1 MEELFLPAIELH
13 GVNEVRQRKIHTAE
27 PLVLELGAFEVELDI
42 EKLKSHKSRGI
53 DQIPV
58 ALIKTVVEKFVEI
71 HKIIISISNKE
82 ELPLECKSRSLNL
95 FIRRAIK
102 QSLAVIETYQFCQL
116 RTKFYPT
123 SSS

>member
-27 PLVLELGAFEVELDI
+27 PLVPELGAFGVELDI

-58 ALIKTVVEKFVEI
+58 ALIKAVVEKFVLRYI
-71 HKIIISISNKE
+71 K
-82 ELPLECKSRSLNL
+82 LL
-95 FIRRAIK
+95 FLFRIRRNCLWSAR
-102 QSLAVIETYQFCQL
+102 VDH
-116 RTKFYPT
+116 
-123 SSS
+123 